1 MLVCRAAAAEG
12 LEGAFARD
20 LAALKGNNWLRLM
33 SATRRQS
40 TVSLKTFRDSI
51 PLNCT
56 GVKYQKVHIYSF
68 W

>member
-20 LAALKGNNWLRLM
+20 LAALKVNNWSRLT

-40 TVSLKTFRDSI
+40 TISLKTFRDRI

-56 GVKYQKVHIYSF
+56 
-68 W
+68 